1 MKTWQLIIFGVT
13 VHLIFFYSIF
23 DIYFTTP
30 LVHGM
35 TPYVSNPNPPAKRLV
50 LFVTDGLRADKFF
63 EPLPNGKPTAPYL
76 RSIIENRGVWG
87 VSHTRVPTE
96 SRPGHVAIIAGFYED
111 VSAVAKGWKENPV
124 EFDSVFNESSY
135 TWSWGSPDIL
145 PMFAKGASGDHVFMD
160 YYPSENEDFAAADS
174 SKLDTWVFDK
184 VKKFLM
190 EAEKDQALMKK
201 LSKDKVV
208 FFLHLLGLDTNGH
221 SHKPFSLEYL
231 NNIATVDDGIQEVVG
246 LLEEFYHH
254 DNRTAYIVTADHG
267 MTDWGSHGAGH
278 PSETL
283 TPLVAWGAGIRHPR
297 GAEHNTQTYEDG
309 FAEKWKL
316 DKLQRS
322 DVQQADMSPL
332 MAALLGIPYPVNS
345 VGALPLEILDIPLQ
359 DQTEAMFSN
368 AQQILAQFK
377 VKMELKKKTTLS
389 QTFRPFLELTEDKQV
404 LHVRKIK
411 NLIKD
416 RLFEDAIEESQQLM
430 ALAFRGL
437 GYYQNY
443 DRFLLGLSVTAGFV
457 GWIFYILTLILQ
469 DHVGLSYKR
478 TFFDELNSPFLLS
491 KKFIQGLAVTVAVV
505 IILLLLVQ
513 SLPWTYFLYCLVPV
527 LLWKLVLE
535 SWPIYVTAAQRL
547 WDSSRSPVIGTTLFC
562 LLILEAVVA
571 GFFYRE
577 IFSIGFVALG
587 VWPLFAY
594 RTRSRNQYVWL
605 VTCLLLSVF
614 PLLPVVGR
622 QSNYSVVL
630 LAGILAF
637 IAGCVIDRRYL
648 MNVKGAKIRCAQL
661 TVLLAAIYNLWSVS
675 SSIRRKEGLPWL
687 NQILSWSILVTS
699 SLFPLLSPTQVLP
712 RLFSIV
718 FAFFP
723 VYLLLS
729 LLQEGLFII
738 CFCVVLFSWIQM
750 EKEVHIAKEK
760 NLLTADFSSPLSG
773 ERHLVAE
780 DIRRSV
786 FYIFFILVAFYST
799 GNIASINSFEP
810 AAVYCFLTIFSPF
823 VMGGL
828 LMLKNILPLV
838 LVACS
843 FQTVQ
848 ILTHIPT
855 RALFLI
861 VMIMSDIMA
870 LNFFFLVR
878 DYGSWLEIGTSISHY
893 VIVMCMNI
901 FLMVLF
907 GVSHLLTSVQ
917 IRLSKS

>member
-389 QTFRPFLELTEDKQV
+389 QTFRPFL
-404 LHVRKIK
+404 
-411 NLIKD
+411 
-416 RLFEDAIEESQQLM
+416 
-430 ALAFRGL
+430 
-437 GYYQNY
+437 
-443 DRFLLGLSVTAGFV
+443 
-457 GWIFYILTLILQ
+457 FYM
-469 DHVGLSYKR
+469 S
-478 TFFDELNSPFLLS
+478 
-491 KKFIQGLAVTVAVV
+491 
-505 IILLLLVQ
+505 
-513 SLPWTYFLYCLVPV
+513 
-527 LLWKLVLE
+527 
-535 SWPIYVTAAQRL
+535 
-547 WDSSRSPVIGTTLFC
+547 
-562 LLILEAVVA
+562 
-571 GFFYRE
+571 
-577 IFSIGFVALG
+577 
-587 VWPLFAY
+587 
-594 RTRSRNQYVWL
+594 
-605 VTCLLLSVF
+605 
-614 PLLPVVGR
+614 
-622 QSNYSVVL
+622 
-630 LAGILAF
+630 
-637 IAGCVIDRRYL
+637 
-648 MNVKGAKIRCAQL
+648 
-661 TVLLAAIYNLWSVS
+661 
-675 SSIRRKEGLPWL
+675 
-687 NQILSWSILVTS
+687 
-699 SLFPLLSPTQVLP
+699 
-712 RLFSIV
+712 
-718 FAFFP
+718 
-723 VYLLLS
+723 
-729 LLQEGLFII
+729 
-738 CFCVVLFSWIQM
+738 
-750 EKEVHIAKEK
+750 EK
-760 NLLTADFSSPLSG
+760 
-773 ERHLVAE
+773 
-780 DIRRSV
+780 
-786 FYIFFILVAFYST
+786 
-799 GNIASINSFEP
+799 
-810 AAVYCFLTIFSPF
+810 
-823 VMGGL
+823 
-828 LMLKNILPLV
+828 
-838 LVACS
+838 
-843 FQTVQ
+843 
-848 ILTHIPT
+848 
-855 RALFLI
+855 
-861 VMIMSDIMA
+861 
-870 LNFFFLVR
+870 
-878 DYGSWLEIGTSISHY
+878 
-893 VIVMCMNI
+893 
-901 FLMVLF
+901 
-907 GVSHLLTSVQ
+907 
-917 IRLSKS
+917 